1 LLELCRNIH
10 SVRRRSTMPNVI
22 NAGLRVAIVQE
33 WLVTLGG
40 SEYVLAQLMK
50 IFPQADVF
58 TLVHTMSDE
67 QTLALGVRRV
77 VTSPLQR
84 ITAARRNHR
93 NFLPLFPAAV
103 RSLDVSAYDLVI
115 SNSHAVGKGVRT
127 HHHQTH
133 ICYCLSPMRYAWDLR
148 EQYLRES
155 GLDHGV
161 RGVAARMLLEALRR
175 WDRSNTRGVDSFATL
190 SHYIAERIRR
200 AYGREST
207 VIYPPVDT
215 DFYTP
220 GEEPPGDYFVTASRF
235 VPYKKIDTIAQAFA
249 LLPRERLVIVG
260 DGPDRDKIR
269 AVAGPNVELVGHTSR
284 ERLRALLRGAKAFI
298 FAADEDFGIAPV
310 EAQACGTPVIAF
322 GRGGARETVVGVGD
336 ETGRPPTGL
345 FFGEQT
351 PEAIAAAVGGFG
363 SVTGS
368 LSAQSCRSNAE
379 RFSESR
385 FRMEMSEFISSE
397 LGRELSSGG

>member
-1 LLELCRNIH
+1 
-10 SVRRRSTMPNVI
+10 MPNVM
-22 NAGLRVAIVQE
+22 RVAIVQE

-40 SEYVLAQLMK
+40 SEHVLAQLMK

-58 TLVHTMSDE
+58 TLVHTMSEE

-84 ITAARRNHR
+84 IPAARRNHR

-115 SNSHAVGKGVRT
+115 SNSHSVAKGVRT
-127 HHHQTH
+127 HDQQTH

-155 GLDHGV
+155 GLD
-161 RGVAARMLLEALRR
+161 RGAKGAAARLLLEGLRR
-175 WDRSNTRGVDSFATL
+175 WDRANTARVDSFATL
-190 SHYIAERIRR
+190 SHYIADRIRR

-220 GEEPPGDYFVTASRF
+220 GSEPRGDYFLTASRF
-235 VPYKKIDTIAQAFA
+235 VPYKKIDTIARAFA
-249 LLPRERLVIVG
+249 LLPGERLVIVG
-260 DGPDRDKIR
+260 DGPDRDKVR
-269 AVAGPNVELVGHTSR
+269 VAAGPNVELVGHASR
-284 ERLRALLRGAKAFI
+284 ERLRSLLRGARAFI

-322 GRGGARETVVGVGD
+322 GRGGATETVVGLGD
-336 ETGRPPTGL
+336 ATGRAPTGL

-351 PEAIAAAVGGFG
+351 PEAIADAVRQFG
-363 SVTGS
+363 SVTGG
-368 LSAQSCRSNAE
+368 LSPQSCRGNAE

-385 FRMEMSEFISSE
+385 FRVEMSEFISTE
-397 LGRELSSGG
+397 LSRELSSGR